1 MNAESGQQSRGKE
14 SKKEEKREE
23 EKLAEHRGRGK
34 SKALE
39 SLLHD
44 DDDDDDDEDGRVIE
58 TAMLI
63 SNFALTSF
71 ISYTVVTDE
80 THRHTDT
87 KTE

>member
-1 MNAESGQQSRGKE
+1 MQRVDNRAEERRV
-14 SKKEEKREE
+14 KKRRREKRRNN
-23 EKLAEHRGRGK
+23 AEHRGRGK

-39 SLLHD
+39 SLWHD
-44 DDDDDDDEDGRVIE
+44 DDDGRVIV
-58 TAMLI
+58 TTMLI
-63 SNFALTSF
+63 SDVALTSL